1 MSSEFYFSLLRITTA
16 QIFRAAGID
25 RCNPSVLDTAT
36 DITMRHLLL
45 LADTCT
51 ELAAASGRSQV
62 NIVDL
67 TEAMVNIGLIR
78 PARLIDTSSA
88 DLFSELDEESDE
100 EEVDELQR
108 QAQQH
113 VETNSQE
120 IAGFIQFLDW
130 AKGSIPADARVISR
144 TPVAPASSLASASNA
159 AVVPALSAPVGG
171 APVTASTDATSAT
184 LSITG
189 TLPSSMAMTATDEPS
204 AGTKA
209 MSPPTPT
216 STAPIATEEWLS
228 GLMRKQVKV
237 GHENR
242 FHGTVLAE
250 NEVLGD
256 ALASEFKIM
265 GGPSSLEDAVQF
277 IMESSKPG
285 KGLVIETT
293 TSA

>member
-67 TEAMVNIGLIR
+67 AEAMVSIGLIR

-88 DLFSELDEESDE
+88 DLFSELDGESDE
-100 EEVDELQR
+100 EEVDELER

-113 VETNSQE
+113 VENNSQE

-130 AKGSIPADARVISR
+130 AKGAIPADARVISR

-159 AVVPALSAPVGG
+159 VVVPALSAPVGG

-184 LSITG
+184 LSTAG
-189 TLPSSMAMTATDEPS
+189 TLASGATMSATDEIT

-209 MSPPTPT
+209 ISTPT
-216 STAPIATEEWLS
+216 ASATAPIATEEWLT
-228 GLMRKQVKV
+228 GLMKKQVKV
-237 GHENR
+237 GHEKR
-242 FHGTVLAE
+242 FHGTVLAD
-250 NEVLGD
+250 NEALGD
-256 ALASEFKIM
+256 ASTSEFKII
-265 GGPSSLEDAVQF
+265 GGPPSLEDAVQL
-277 IMESSKPG
+277 IMESSKTN
-285 KGLVIETT
+285 KGFAIETT
-293 TSA
+293 TPA